1 MQKSSSPSK
10 TKEMASVADANH
22 LNVVVCTRRG
32 TIFGAA
38 NDAERTVLIVPHL
51 GHDQPV
57 QDQPKVIDPDGELV
71 AAIAAGDQSA
81 ARELLNRHLTRLL
94 NVAYRLLGNR
104 DDAEEVVQ
112 DVFLKVWTHAVKW
125 EPGRAK
131 FETWM
136 HRVTLNLCYDRL
148 RRRKE
153 VNVEEMPDQTDERPG
168 PAETLQQS
176 QIAMQVRAAMQELPE
191 RQRAALTL
199 CHLQGVSN
207 IEAAQIMEISVEA
220 VESLLARARR
230 GLKVK
235 LKESA
240 GDLVGGV

>member
-1 MQKSSSPSK
+1 MP
-10 TKEMASVADANH
+10 
-22 LNVVVCTRRG
+22 R
-32 TIFGAA
+32 
-38 NDAERTVLIVPHL
+38 L

-57 QDQPKVIDPDGELV
+57 NDQTGVIDPDGALV

-81 ARELLNRHLTRLL
+81 ARALLDRHLNRLL

-112 DVFLKVWTHAVKW
+112 DVFLKVWTHAAKW

-136 HRVTLNLCYDRL
+136 HRVAINLCYDRL

-153 VNVEEMPDQTDERPG
+153 TQVDELPEQADDRAG
-168 PAETLQQS
+168 PAQVLQDN
-176 QIAMQVRAAMQELPE
+176 QIALQVRAAMDELPE
-191 RQRAALTL
+191 RQKAALTL
-199 CHLQGVSN
+199 CHLQGFSN
-207 IEAAQIMEISVEA
+207 IEAAQIMEISIEA

-230 GLKVK
+230 GLKSK
-235 LKESA
+235 LKDAA
-240 GDLVGGV
+240 GDLVGDV